1 MRKRSAWRITLA
13 AWHALLLREAVA
25 RLFSRRGAFA
35 WLLLEPA
42 AHIGFMLL
50 VFGLLRTRVIGGMD
64 VVFWLAAGMLAF
76 FLFKRT
82 ASQGSAAIGANLAL
96 FTYRQVRPADTVLVR
111 CVLEGFLM
119 ALLAVLMIG
128 TLALLGTPMTL
139 HAPLEVL
146 ASVAGIWLLAV
157 GWSLVVSVASE
168 LAPELANILD
178 MLMTPLMLVSGVVFP
193 LAAIP
198 YPWREWLMLNPLA
211 HGIEGLRSSLSNYY
225 HDAPGLSLAY
235 LLGSALFLIFFGLA
249 LHVRFR
255 NRLLAL

>member
-1 MRKRSAWRITLA
+1 
-13 AWHALLLREAVA
+13 
-25 RLFSRRGAFA
+25 
-35 WLLLEPA
+35 
-42 AHIGFMLL
+42 
-50 VFGLLRTRVIGGMD
+50 
-64 VVFWLAAGMLAF
+64 
-76 FLFKRT
+76 
-82 ASQGSAAIGANLAL
+82 
-96 FTYRQVRPADTVLVR
+96 
-111 CVLEGFLM
+111 M
-119 ALLAVLMIG
+119 ALLSVLMIG
-128 TLALLGTPMTL
+128 TLTLLGTPMTL

-157 GWSLVVSVASE
+157 GWSLVVSVANE
-168 LAPELANILD
+168 LTPDLANIFD
-178 MLMTPLMLVSGVVFP
+178 VLMTPLMLVSGVVFP

-235 LLGSALFLIFFGLA
+235 LLGSALLLIFFGLA